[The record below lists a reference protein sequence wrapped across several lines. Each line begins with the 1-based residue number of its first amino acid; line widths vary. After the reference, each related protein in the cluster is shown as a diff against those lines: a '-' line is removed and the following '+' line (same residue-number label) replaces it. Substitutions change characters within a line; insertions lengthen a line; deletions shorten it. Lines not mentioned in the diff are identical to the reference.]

1 MVVALAGILLVLMLA
16 VGGDR
21 GGKSF
26 VAFLGDA
33 GLFAACVYLIALGA
47 NALLVTAAS
56 AFLFCAVTL
65 VYQNGR
71 GVKTRAAVAAVV
83 LDICLVA
90 IVALAAERIGKSVGY
105 SELDMREEVSMY
117 LSPELHIDMR
127 ALALASVMFGLL
139 GAAMDA
145 AVSVA
150 ASVYELHLAN
160 PALDARALARGGN
173 AVGRDILGTTV
184 NTVFFAG
191 IGETIMQTILFMK
204 NGYGIEAILNS
215 KAFFQVFS
223 TIMLSNLAC
232 LAVIPLASALAG
244 RMMANDFLSLWT
256 DLRRILKWK
265 R

>member
-1 MVVALAGILLVLMLA
+1 MMLPVLAGILLVLMLV

-26 VAFLGDA
+26 IALA
-33 GLFAACVYLIALGA
+33 GNAGVFILCVSLIALGI
-47 NALLVTAAS
+47 NLLFATAGCAV
-56 AFLFCAVTL
+56 LFCALTL

-71 GVKTRAAVAAVV
+71 GVKTRAALLAVALDV
-83 LDICLVA
+83 LLVA
-90 IVALAAERIGKSVGY
+90 GVALAAEKLGKLAGY

-117 LSPELHIDMR
+117 LSAELHLDMR
-127 ALALASVMFGLL
+127 ALGLAAIVFGLL

-145 AVSVA
+145 AVSVTA
-150 ASVYELHLAN
+150 AVYEVHLKDDAL
-160 PALDARALARGGN
+160 PAHALTRAGN

-215 KAFFQVFS
+215 KAFAQMFAEV
-223 TIMLSNLAC
+223 MVSNLAC
-232 LAVIPLASALAG
+232 LAVIPLTALLAG
-244 RMMANDFLSLWT
+244 RMMTGDVPIFRMGGW
-256 DLRRILKWK
+256 RKPK
-265 R
+265 